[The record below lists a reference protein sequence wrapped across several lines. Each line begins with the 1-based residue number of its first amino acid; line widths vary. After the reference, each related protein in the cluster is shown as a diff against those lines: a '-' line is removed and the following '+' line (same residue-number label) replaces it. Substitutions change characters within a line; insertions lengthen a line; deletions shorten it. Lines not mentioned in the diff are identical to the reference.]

1 MAAAVMGTS
10 VQAATLTPDLHGQK
24 APAALRTGDFDGDG
38 RVDTL
43 YLVDEPD
50 TGRVAVHVRL
60 DTVSGPKDIRVTS
73 LDTGSA
79 AAPDLRVV
87 PAGSYA
93 ADCGSYATGCTSAP
107 VEATHDSIMVAL
119 DGTTTVL
126 AHWDRDHFEQDFV
139 KNADSLLAHAVAAL
153 YAVNP

>member
-1 MAAAVMGTS
+1 MMATAAHG
-10 VQAATLTPDLHGQK
+10 ATLTPDLHAQK
-24 APAALRTGDFDGDG
+24 APVTLRTGDFDGDG

-43 YLVDEPD
+43 YLVDEAD

-60 DTVSGPKDIRVTS
+60 DTASGPKDIRVTS

-107 VEATHDSIMVAL
+107 VEASHDSIMVAI

-126 AHWDRDHFEQDFV
+126 AHWQGDHFEQDFV